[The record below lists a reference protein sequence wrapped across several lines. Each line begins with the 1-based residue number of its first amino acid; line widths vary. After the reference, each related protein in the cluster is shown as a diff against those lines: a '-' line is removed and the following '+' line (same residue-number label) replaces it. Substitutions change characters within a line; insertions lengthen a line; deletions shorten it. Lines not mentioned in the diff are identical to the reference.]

1 MAQTYHIFDLESIPV
16 PLLATLVWGLGDDSR
31 IKRRAAGM
39 KIDLNTMLHAAML
52 DRLTALVW
60 MRTKDGAKGHN
71 RPKSVLESLTKD
83 NDTEAFGSAEDFEN
97 ARREIIRGL
106 ENG

>member
-1 MAQTYHIFDLESIPV
+1 MAQTYHIFNLESVPV

-31 IKRRAAGM
+31 IKRKAAGM
-39 KIDLNTMLHAAML
+39 KLDLDTMLNAAML

-60 MRTKDGAKGHN
+60 MRSKDGAKGRN

-83 NDTEAFGSAEDFEN
+83 NETEAFGTAEDFEN
-97 ARREIIRGL
+97 ARREILRGF
-106 ENG
+106 EDV